1 MAGRARGGQRPGHA
15 QVAPPV
21 GQYRQNR
28 LAAIVSGAL
37 AAAASVVDLVPG
49 AHALAGISTQRRL
62 LAFLAVNVTFMVV
75 EFVYGYMN
83 NSLGMLSD
91 AAHML
96 LDNAAV
102 VIGLTAEHH
111 AARCARGASS
121 GDPAR
126 YSRPHPPPP
135 PPSSCASGRP
145 STLALHYC
153 PQIIADGVD
162 SMLVLRRGAVMRAS

>member
-15 QVAPPV
+15 QAAPPV

-126 YSRPHPPPP
+126 YSRPHPESPPP
-135 PPSSCASGRP
+135 PPQPPNPPLLLRLRATVCPG
-145 STLALHYC
+145 TALLPPNH
-153 PQIIADGVD
+153 
-162 SMLVLRRGAVMRAS
+162 RRWRR